1 MKTAKKILSI
11 IIYSYLCLLVMWCT
25 LYFTPL
31 EITNKL
37 LKQII
42 YETVFFGVF
51 PFTIIF
57 AIRIW
62 LNRNLKNLVKFIS
75 SICIIISP
83 FLIHEALPGFGIVS
97 VFWHSRSVWEDLEVI
112 AFKSE
117 GDKVLKQRLDSGA
130 LGYDKRIVREIKI
143 TSFLSWSVDY
153 YQKDIKQLE
162 KEGWIIK
169 SNRNLI
175 IGG

>member
-11 IIYSYLCLLVMWCT
+11 TIYSYLALLVIWSF

-112 AFKSE
+112 AYKSE
-117 GDKVLKQRLDSGA
+117 GDKILKQRIDSGA

-143 TSFLSWSVDY
+143 TSYLSWSIDY
-153 YQKDIKQLE
+153 FRKDLKQLE
-162 KEGWIIK
+162 KEDWIIK
-169 SNRNLI
+169 SNQNLI